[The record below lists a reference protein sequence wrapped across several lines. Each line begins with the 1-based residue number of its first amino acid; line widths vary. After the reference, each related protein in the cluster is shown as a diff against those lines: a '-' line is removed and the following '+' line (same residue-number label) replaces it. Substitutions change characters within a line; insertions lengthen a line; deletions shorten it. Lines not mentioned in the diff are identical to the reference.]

1 MTADNLRASLL
12 ADSELGAGNVLARL
26 LHHGAAPTTPAVAFD
41 VDVDGHPAYRS
52 LSLGELRERVAARA
66 SWLHR
71 NGVRPRDPVAI
82 YVSSSADCLLSFL
95 ALNWL
100 GAIPTLMNGGM
111 PGEIA
116 VEFIRRLRASYV
128 LTDAA
133 HRRLLGDAEL
143 GAPLLPDV
151 AEAGTGDPAGAPTH
165 YRFHPEDPIV
175 ITHTSGTTR
184 LPASVVHSHTSLF
197 AATRE
202 LRLAGL
208 KVPRGERILSVLPAA
223 HTAGI
228 LTLHQA
234 LLSGSELLFLS
245 GQGSRSGQGGP
256 FESSAAVVVA
266 AIEDW
271 RPTNVY
277 GFAVTWAELARVDLS
292 QHDLSSVEYW
302 FNTGDS
308 AHETHIRRLVAAGSH
323 RTYTRGGWV
332 REPGSRFIDG
342 IGSSEM
348 GYSAFRIIHG
358 PDTERYGRCVGKPH
372 IFADVA
378 LLDLATGEEVPVG
391 EVGHLGLKSP
401 TLALGYWNDSVLTY
415 RTRLRGYYLTGDLMY
430 RDAEGYH
437 YHLDRA
443 ADAVDLG
450 GGAWLYTAMTE
461 ERILVACPE
470 LRDCTVVAGREGD
483 RAVTDVLLMLESD
496 ADPAADR
503 TEAVRAALGPAAAA
517 TLRNVVVVPED
528 EIILGP
534 TGKVRKF
541 LMRQRHLHG
550 GHLPGTAG
558 RTPVAHTPATA
569 G

>member
-1 MTADNLRASLL
+1 MTAENLRASLL
-12 ADSELGAGNVLARL
+12 ADSELGAGNVLNRL
-26 LHHGAAPTTPAVAFD
+26 LHHGAEPATPAVAFD
-41 VDVDGHPAYRS
+41 VDVDGHRAYQC
-52 LSLGELRERVAARA
+52 LSLGALREAVAARA
-66 SWLHR
+66 NWLHR
-71 NGVRPRDPVAI
+71 HGVRPRDPVAV
-82 YVSSSADCLLSFL
+82 YVGSSADCLLSFL
-95 ALNWL
+95 ACNWL
-100 GAIPTLMNGGM
+100 GAIPALMNGGM

-116 VEFIRRLRASYV
+116 VEFIRRLRAGYV
-128 LTDAA
+128 LTDAD
-133 HRRLLGDAEL
+133 HRDLIADAEL

-151 AEAGTGDPAGAPTH
+151 AQAGTGDPAAAPEH
-165 YRFHPEDPIV
+165 YRFHPDDPIV

-184 LPASVVHSHTSLF
+184 LPAAVVHSHTSLF

-234 LLSGSELLFLS
+234 MLSGSELLFL
-245 GQGSRSGQGGP
+245 SGQGGP

-266 AIEDW
+266 AIERW
-271 RPTNVY
+271 RPTSVY
-277 GFAVTWAELARVDLS
+277 GFAVSWAELARIDLS
-292 QHDLSSVEYW
+292 SHDLSSVEYW
-302 FNTGDS
+302 FNTGDC

-323 RTYTRGGWV
+323 QTYTRAGWI
-332 REPGSRFIDG
+332 RQPGSRFIDG

-378 LLDLATGEEVPVG
+378 LLDLTTGEEVPVG

-401 TLALGYWNDSVLTY
+401 TLALGYWNDSVTTY
-415 RTRLRGYYLTGDLMY
+415 RTRFQGYYLTGDLMY
-430 RDAEGYH
+430 RDADGYY

-461 ERILVACPE
+461 ERILARCPD
-470 LRDCTVVAGREGD
+470 LRDCTVVAGRDGD
-483 RAVTDVLLMLESD
+483 RVVTDVLLMLEAEAD
-496 ADPAADR
+496 AAADR
-503 TEAVRAALGPAAAA
+503 TEAVREALGPAAAA
-517 TLRNVVVVPED
+517 TLRHIVVVPED

-541 LMRQRHLHG
+541 LMRQRHLNQAA
-550 GHLPGTAG
+550 PRTMAG
-558 RTPVAHTPATA
+558 A